1 MNNIRLFFPK
11 SLSINFESELDKPQS
26 HYLIKVMRLKIDN
39 NFLLFN
45 ETGEWV
51 AKIIK
56 IVKNKVYFKIKNK
69 FREKTKEKE
78 VWLAFTPIKLNNLN
92 FLIQKST
99 ELGVTKFMPII
110 SERTIVR
117 KVNLDRIRKI
127 IIEASEQSNR
137 INIPKLEEPISLENF
152 LKKNSDLNIVFGDL
166 NTNNKKIKSN
176 LDKVCILIGPE
187 GDFSETERQKI
198 LKLKNVQTLKL
209 NRNILRSETAAL
221 TAISIISY
229 FLNL

>member
-1 MNNIRLFFPK
+1 MNNIRLFFSK
-11 SLSINFESELDKPQS
+11 SLSINFESELDKSQS
-26 HYLIKVMRLKIDN
+26 HYLTKVMRLKNSDT
-39 NFLLFN
+39 FLLFN
-45 ETGEWV
+45 ESGEWK
-51 AKIIK
+51 AKIEK
-56 IVKNKVYFKIKNK
+56 INLGIVYFKVESKLRVAGN
-69 FREKTKEKE
+69 EKE
-78 VWLAFTPIKLNNLN
+78 LWLAFTPIKLNNLN

-137 INIPKLEEPISLENF
+137 INIPNLEEPISLENF

>member
-69 FREKTKEKE
+69 FRKK
-78 VWLAFTPIKLNNLN
+78 
-92 FLIQKST
+92 
-99 ELGVTKFMPII
+99 
-110 SERTIVR
+110 
-117 KVNLDRIRKI
+117 
-127 IIEASEQSNR
+127 
-137 INIPKLEEPISLENF
+137 
-152 LKKNSDLNIVFGDL
+152 LKKKKFG
-166 NTNNKKIKSN
+166 
-176 LDKVCILIGPE
+176 
-187 GDFSETERQKI
+187 
-198 LKLKNVQTLKL
+198 
-209 NRNILRSETAAL
+209 
-221 TAISIISY
+221 
-229 FLNL
+229 